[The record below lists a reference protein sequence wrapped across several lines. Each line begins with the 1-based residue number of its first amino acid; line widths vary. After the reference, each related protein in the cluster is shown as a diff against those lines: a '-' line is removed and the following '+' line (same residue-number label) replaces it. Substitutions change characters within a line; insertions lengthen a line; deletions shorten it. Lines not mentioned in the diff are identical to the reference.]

1 MMVLSGVAIQF
12 IVGIVGF
19 LIARTVTSPL
29 TRLDQAMTDV
39 ANRVPQAKIQDTDR
53 GDEVGAIAKTLV
65 AFRDKLDQSDQI
77 EAAAAKGHE
86 DQRNVVR
93 ELGLALNRLSDGDLT
108 TKIEEAFPEN
118 YEELRKDYNTSL
130 DNLAQAISV
139 LVKNTNTIRQKA
151 DTMAIGSAE
160 LSQRTENQA
169 ATLEQTAAALDEMT
183 RSVKLAADGA
193 REIEEIVSEA
203 NADASQSEPVVGRA
217 VAAMKDIK
225 GSSQAISKIIGVI
238 DDISFQTNL
247 LAADPHCRSHFTHLR
262 IDGRNRIAI

>member
-1 MMVLSGVAIQF
+1 
-12 IVGIVGF
+12 
-19 LIARTVTSPL
+19 
-29 TRLDQAMTDV
+29 
-39 ANRVPQAKIQDTDR
+39 
-53 GDEVGAIAKTLV
+53 
-65 AFRDKLDQSDQI
+65 
-77 EAAAAKGHE
+77 
-86 DQRNVVR
+86 
-93 ELGLALNRLSDGDLT
+93 
-108 TKIEEAFPEN
+108 
-118 YEELRKDYNTSL
+118 
-130 DNLAQAISV
+130 
-139 LVKNTNTIRQKA
+139 
-151 DTMAIGSAE
+151 MAIGSAE

-247 LAADPHCRSHFTHLR
+247 LAVINSCK
-262 IDGRNRIAI
+262 